1 MLRILGIFLLSVIT
15 SAAQAQLSA
24 LSNMDAA
31 SGVRQALTDGAAA
44 AVAKLGVN
52 DGFLGNPQVRIPLPP
67 ALRQVESAM
76 RTFGM
81 KKQADE
87 LITSMNRAAEAAVPH
102 AKDLLID
109 AAKKMTLQDAKGIL
123 QGGQTSV
130 TDYFKRTTSTQLT
143 QRFLPIVKQATDR
156 VGLAQQYNGLAGQ
169 AAQFGLVKKDQSTIE
184 GYVTQ
189 KSLDGL
195 YLMIGEQE
203 KAFRANPIGATSDI
217 VKRVFGAMK

>member
-1 MLRILGIFLLSVIT
+1 MLRILSIFVLTVIT
-15 SAAQAQLSA
+15 CAAQAQLA
-24 LSNMDAA
+24 GISNADAA
-31 SGVRQALTDGAAA
+31 SGLRQALTDGAAS
-44 AVAKLGVN
+44 AVAKLGVA

-67 ALRQVESAM
+67 ALARIEGAM

-87 LITSMNRAAEAAVPH
+87 LVTSMNRAAEQAVPH
-102 AKDLLID
+102 AKQLLID
-109 AAKKMTLQDAKGIL
+109 AARKMTLQDAKGIL
-123 QGGQTSV
+123 TGGQTSV
-130 TDYFKRTTSTQLT
+130 TDYFRRATSAQLT
-143 QRFLPIVKQATDR
+143 QRFLPIVKEQTDR

-195 YLMIGEQE
+195 YFMIGEQE
-203 KAFRANPIGATSDI
+203 KAFRANPVGATSAI
-217 VKRVFGAMK
+217 VKRVFGALQ